1 MKDRASSMERRSGR
15 QASATDAGLTTTQPD
30 TGTRVQAQLNPSSR
44 DATQGP
50 RSCGEAVRPWPIRK
64 QGPYY
69 RESWYRHVLRIPT
82 VLHVFISRRVRQHT
96 ETFVINTVCIICRHN
111 TADRSHFHESVLRK
125 FLIRFGRFAERRRSR
140 RPARGIYPLTANETP
155 KTDRT
160 IITMRSFQ

>member
-1 MKDRASSMERRSGR
+1 MRYGCGKTDLRPHAVEIMKDRASSMERRSGR

-125 FLIRFGRFAERRRSR
+125 FRNSIWSIRRAETQTRAGHLS
-140 RPARGIYPLTANETP
+140 AH
-155 KTDRT
+155 
-160 IITMRSFQ
+160 SQ

>member
-1 MKDRASSMERRSGR
+1 MRYGCGKTDLRPHAVEIMKDRASSMERRSGR

-69 RESWYRHVLRIPT
+69 RESWYRHVLIEFLLYFMSSSRAGLDNTRKRLLLILFVLFDDIIQRT
-82 VLHVFISRRVRQHT
+82 VHIFTNLCSENF
-96 ETFVINTVCIICRHN
+96 
-111 TADRSHFHESVLRK
+111 
-125 FLIRFGRFAERRRSR
+125 
-140 RPARGIYPLTANETP
+140 
-155 KTDRT
+155 
-160 IITMRSFQ
+160 